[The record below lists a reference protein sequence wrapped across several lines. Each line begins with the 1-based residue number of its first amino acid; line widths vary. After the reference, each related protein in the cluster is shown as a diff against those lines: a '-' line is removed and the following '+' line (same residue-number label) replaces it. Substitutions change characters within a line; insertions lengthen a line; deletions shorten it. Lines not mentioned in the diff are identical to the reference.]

1 MRPSFAVLI
10 GMALLAVPSASAEDS
25 PVAPGLGE
33 IMTLQQLRH
42 IKLWFAGRAGNWPLA
57 DYEMGELN
65 EGFENVNKLL
75 GGDTVDKAVGAPMQ
89 ALQKI
94 IDNKD
99 RAAFTSA
106 FDQLTAGCNS
116 CHRTLDHGSS
126 PSSGRRRCPIAIK
139 ISRRRSSASVSSAP
153 CKCARRR
160 ARRRSDRA
168 FRERPAYAPPWRGRR
183 APRGWST
190 PR

>member
-1 MRPSFAVLI
+1 VLKEEFMKLIFAGLI
-10 GMALLAVPSASAEDS
+10 AAVMLGTAAADAEDATM
-25 PVAPGLGE
+25 PGMTMQETKAPMVPGLGE

-65 EGFENVNKLL
+65 EGFEDVNKLL

-94 IDNKD
+94 IDDKN
-99 RAAFTSA
+99 RAAFPAA

-116 CHRTLDHGSS
+116 CHRTLDHGF
-126 PSSGRRRCPIAIK
+126 IAIQRPT
-139 ISRRRSSASVSSAP
+139 SLPYSNQNFAP
-153 CKCARRR
+153 QK
-160 ARRRSDRA
+160 
-168 FRERPAYAPPWRGRR
+168 
-183 APRGWST
+183 
-190 PR
+190 

>member
-1 MRPSFAVLI
+1 MRLIFVGLI
-10 GMALLAVPSASAEDS
+10 GAMMLGTAAADAQDTAKPAMTMQENNAPMV
-25 PVAPGLGE
+25 PGLGE

-65 EGFENVNKLL
+65 EGFEDVNKLL
-75 GGDTVDKAVGAPMQ
+75 GGDTVAKAVGAPMQ

-99 RAAFTSA
+99 RAAFTAA

-116 CHRTLDHGSS
+116 CHHTLDHGF
-126 PSSGRRRCPIAIK
+126 IAIQ
-139 ISRRRSSASVSSAP
+139 
-153 CKCARRR
+153 
-160 ARRRSDRA
+160 
-168 FRERPAYAPPWRGRR
+168 RPASLPYSNQNFAPQK
-183 APRGWST
+183 
-190 PR
+190 

>member
-1 MRPSFAVLI
+1 MNLIFAGLMGAMMLGTAAANAQDIAKPAIQVQETN
-10 GMALLAVPSASAEDS
+10 ASS
-25 PVAPGLGE
+25 APGLGE

-75 GGDTVDKAVGAPMQ
+75 GGDTVDKTVGAPMQ

-94 IDNKD
+94 IDDKN
-99 RAAFTSA
+99 RAAFTAA

-116 CHRTLDHGSS
+116 CHHTLDHGF
-126 PSSGRRRCPIAIK
+126 IAIQRPT
-139 ISRRRSSASVSSAP
+139 SLPYSNQNFAP
-153 CKCARRR
+153 Q
-160 ARRRSDRA
+160 
-168 FRERPAYAPPWRGRR
+168 
-183 APRGWST
+183 
-190 PR
+190 

>member
-1 MRPSFAVLI
+1 MRLIFVGLI
-10 GMALLAVPSASAEDS
+10 GAMMLGTAAADAQDTAKPAMTMQETNAPMV
-25 PVAPGLGE
+25 PGLGE

-65 EGFENVNKLL
+65 EGFEDVNKLL
-75 GGDTVDKAVGAPMQ
+75 GGDTVAKAVGAPMQ

-99 RAAFTSA
+99 RADFTAA

-116 CHRTLDHGSS
+116 CHHTLDHGF
-126 PSSGRRRCPIAIK
+126 IAIQ
-139 ISRRRSSASVSSAP
+139 
-153 CKCARRR
+153 
-160 ARRRSDRA
+160 
-168 FRERPAYAPPWRGRR
+168 RPASLPYSNQNFAPQK
-183 APRGWST
+183 
-190 PR
+190 